1 MVEDKVKVLL
11 LFYQTWNCV
20 LVSLVF
26 ITFLLNCCS
35 EIFLVLQI
43 VEIDT
48 FRGLVYNVIT
58 SQIDKLK

>member
-11 LFYQTWNCV
+11 LFYQTWNYV

>member
-11 LFYQTWNCV
+11 LFYQTWNYV

-26 ITFLLNCCS
+26 VTFLLNCCS

-58 SQIDKLK
+58 SPIDKLK